1 MLSLVV
7 ILSVFSSL
15 PGGLGI
21 GVGTSVSSFSPV
33 EQDYDQRF
41 RTPGFS
47 YGIVASL
54 DAPGPLVIH
63 LGGEY
68 FSKKAASGWD
78 GEISSM
84 LFWAFPCAQLSVM
97 DGFSVFGGPGIVGL
111 NGSYSGTDDFGSF
124 VEADGS
130 SVGFAASAGTDIT
143 LWGPLFARLEF
154 RHGWMDMKS
163 DRVDKD
169 GTETVVYPS
178 AETDLGYSQYIFSL
192 NVQLSAVD
200 SEGM

>member
-1 MLSLVV
+1 MLSLAV
-7 ILSVFSSL
+7 ILSLFSGL
-15 PGGLGI
+15 PGGLGVD
-21 GVGTSVSSFSPV
+21 VGASISSFAPV
-33 EQDYDQRF
+33 ETEYDQRF

-78 GEISSM
+78 GEVSSM
-84 LFWAFPCAQLSVM
+84 LFWAFPCAQLNVL
-97 DGFSVFGGPGIVGL
+97 DGFSVFGGPGIVGV

-130 SVGFAASAGTDIT
+130 SVGFAASAGADLT
-143 LWGPLFARLEF
+143 LWGPIFARLEF

-163 DRVDKD
+163 DRVIKD
-169 GTETVVYPS
+169 GAETVVYP
-178 AETDLGYSQYIFSL
+178 AVDTDLGYSQYIFSL
-192 NVQLSAVD
+192 NVHLSAVD
-200 SEGM
+200 GEGM